1 MSTPA
6 GRLPHATS
14 RSGLARRPG
23 RRVLAALSALP
34 LVLLGV
40 TALAEQGSWRFERG
54 EALRVVHPLHG
65 LLLGLLFV
73 AAVID
78 GDVVRVA
85 WEPLIGGAILTSVLL
100 PSAVLAWRW
109 QDLGDTDA

>member
-6 GRLPHATS
+6 GRLRRATRLMS
-14 RSGLARRPG
+14 EASED
-23 RRVLAALSALP
+23 ALD
-34 LVLLGV
+34 
-40 TALAEQGSWRFERG
+40 ERERFGRG
-54 EALRVVHPLHG
+54 EALRVVHPLLG

-78 GDVVRVA
+78 GGVVRVA

-100 PSAVLAWRW
+100 PSAVPAWRW
-109 QDLGDTDA
+109 AGAPPGRG